1 MRRNYT
7 HAIYFGKNCTHIKK
21 SRQNHTHLIQIT
33 SKTYSFFT
41 IYAQAG
47 HTIKPLTGT
56 VNGLPRGLS
65 QRSGFRGIT
74 KTMT

>member
-41 IYAQAG
+41 SYA
-47 HTIKPLTGT
+47 K
-56 VNGLPRGLS
+56 NGIIFMP
-65 QRSGFRGIT
+65 
-74 KTMT
+74 

>member
-33 SKTYSFFT
+33 SKSYSFLCLESSVRSV
-41 IYAQAG
+41 YNP
-47 HTIKPLTGT
+47 IKVFSSYKYILE
-56 VNGLPRGLS
+56 
-65 QRSGFRGIT
+65 
-74 KTMT
+74 